1 MTARART
8 VHLWGGL
15 RPAADGAE
23 SVELHA
29 DTIRELMRVLCEQYP
44 KLEPFVDE
52 GIAVSVNGT
61 IYRDDWSQVLPVNAE
76 IYLLPRIEGG

>member
-1 MTARART
+1 MTRT

-15 RPAADGAE
+15 RPATDGAA
-23 SVELHA
+23 SIELEA

-44 KLEPFVDE
+44 KSQPFVKE
-52 GIAVSVNGT
+52 GIAVSIDGT
-61 IYRDDWSQVLPVNAE
+61 IYRDDWSQKLPADAE